1 MSQSILVI
9 GIGNEYRS
17 DDAAGLLAC
26 RLLKAKELQD
36 TLIIESNGDGVAL
49 MEAWETPRR
58 VFLIDTVSSGAKAGT
73 IHRFDV
79 LTQPIP
85 TQLSLQSS
93 HAFGVAEAIGLARA
107 LHQLPAHLIIY
118 GIEGKNFTAGTSL
131 SQEVESSV
139 QEVVGQMMHEVEVAC
154 RNG

>member
-79 LTQPIP
+79 LTQP
-85 TQLSLQSS
+85 TLSRPGSQWS
-93 HAFGVAEAIGLARA
+93 HAFAAA
-107 LHQLPAHLIIY
+107 
-118 GIEGKNFTAGTSL
+118 
-131 SQEVESSV
+131 
-139 QEVVGQMMHEVEVAC
+139 
-154 RNG
+154 

>member
-1 MSQSILVI
+1 MSQPILVI

-26 RLLKAKELQD
+26 RLLKAEGLQD

-49 MEAWETPRR
+49 MEAWETARK
-58 VFLIDTVSSGAKAGT
+58 VFLIDAVSSGAKAGT
-73 IHRFDV
+73 IHRFDA

-93 HAFGVAEAIGLARA
+93 HVFGVAEAIGLARA
-107 LHQLPAHLIIY
+107 LHQLPANLIIY
-118 GIEGKNFTAGTSL
+118 GIEGKNFTTGTTL
-131 SQEVESSV
+131 SHEVESSV
-139 QEVVGQMMHEVEVAC
+139 HEVVRQMMHEVQVAC